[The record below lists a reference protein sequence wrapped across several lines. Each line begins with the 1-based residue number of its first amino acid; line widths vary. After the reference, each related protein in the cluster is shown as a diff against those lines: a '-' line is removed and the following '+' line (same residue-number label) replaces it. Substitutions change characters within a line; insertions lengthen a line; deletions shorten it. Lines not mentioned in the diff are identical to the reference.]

1 MKGKKIKMSGTL
13 EEEPLILIFQIPTK
27 EFSQISVQTTEMIFN
42 KYVPGSFQ
50 AFLYIE
56 PLRNSRQIE

>member
-27 EFSQISVQTTEMIFN
+27 EFS
-42 KYVPGSFQ
+42 
-50 AFLYIE
+50 
-56 PLRNSRQIE
+56 